1 MNIAH
6 PKRQVKKKKKKRQRG
21 KKPQLTRKKVSKRV
35 RKKKR
40 RGKTR
45 GRPSV
50 NTKLS
55 SSETTL
61 VSTSRSEAA
70 KKGWATRRLKAAQ
83 LAQSISTERVNAATQ
98 FLQQKHVSRQLQDRL
113 IDKGLI
119 HLLRGD
125 EVDSVEALIISGL
138 AIAEQLGN
146 FDQRAYELAEEYDWD
161 PREVYTLWAYGA
173 GES

>member
-6 PKRQVKKKKKKRQRG
+6 PRSKVKKKKKKRQRG
-21 KKPQLTRKKVSKRV
+21 KKPQSSKKRVSKRS

-40 RGKTR
+40 RSKQVSSR

-50 NTKLS
+50 NTRN
-55 SSETTL
+55 E
-61 VSTSRSEAA
+61 VSASRSEAA

-83 LAQSISTERVNAATQ
+83 AAQAQSTERVNAATQ
-98 FLQQKHVSRQLQDRL
+98 FLQQKHVSRQLTDRL
-113 IDKGLI
+113 IDKGLL

-125 EVDSVEALIISGL
+125 EVDSIETLILSGL

-173 GES
+173 GEV